1 MLKDIKERIR
11 EKNLYILFVYFY
23 FFMMPWNLFKSQ
35 MGVLTVILFLLWILK
50 YKFEIIKK
58 IKEVFS
64 FRPLVILILFIV
76 FTYISSLWSSS
87 FKEAFSYVNSFH
99 KYYFL
104 FIPVLFT
111 SLNVNEAKN
120 SIKVLIFSFFTYSI
134 FSLLIFLGLFT
145 ITENGS
151 NVLNPK
157 GIMGYAIVTQYMLI
171 GTIASFVFAIFSKK
185 GHKIFYYFMSL
196 ICFLALFVN
205 NSRTA
210 QVSLI
215 LSIITIFII
224 YYNKELFNIKRLSIS
239 LLTLIGVLVIGF
251 FIIEKI
257 NKMDRFENALNEIK
271 KVYYTNKFD
280 GSFGLRIYFNKVGIE
295 AVKEHPLLGFGPED
309 NVEYLKNYQMND
321 KNYTYAKI
329 FSTYHS
335 EHFDLIT
342 RYGLIGYFL
351 LVLSIIYLFYKLKN
365 INKEYYFI
373 SLCFYVPIFYISLA
387 NATFAKKP
395 INYILISVFVLL
407 AVIAYRSLLE
417 NKDIKDDNITK

>member
-1 MLKDIKERIR
+1 I
-11 EKNLYILFVYFY
+11 
-23 FFMMPWNLFKSQ
+23 
-35 MGVLTVILFLLWILK
+35 ILFL
-50 YKFEIIKK
+50 FII
-58 IKEVFS
+58 
-64 FRPLVILILFIV
+64 

-87 FKEAFSYVNSFH
+87 FKDAFSYVNSFH

-120 SIKVLIFSFFTYSI
+120 CIKVLVFSFFSYSV
-134 FSLLIFLGLFT
+134 FSLLIFLGLFE
-145 ITENGS
+145 IVDNGS
-151 NVLNPK
+151 NIDNPK

-171 GTIASFVFAIFSKK
+171 GTIASFIFAIFSKK
-185 GHKIFYYFMSL
+185 EHKIFYYTMS
-196 ICFLALFVN
+196 IVCFFSLFVN

-224 YYNKELFNIKRLSIS
+224 YYKKELFNIKKLLIS
-239 LLTLIGVLVIGF
+239 LLVLVSVLTISF
-251 FIIEKI
+251 FIIEKT
-257 NKMDRFENALNEIK
+257 NKMDRFENALNQIK
-271 KVYYTNKFD
+271 KIYYTNKFD
-280 GSFGLRIYFNKVGIE
+280 GSLGLRIYFNKVGIE
-295 AVKEHPLLGFGPED
+295 ALKEHPLLGFGPED
-309 NVEYLKNYQMND
+309 NVEYLKNYQEND
-321 KNYTYAKI
+321 KNYTYQKI

-351 LVLSIIYLFYKLKN
+351 LVLSILYLIYKLKN
-365 INKEYYFI
+365 INKEYYLI
-373 SLCFYVPIFYISLA
+373 SLCIYVPIFYISLA

-407 AVIAYRSLLE
+407 SVIAYRSFLE